1 MTCLRDIAPRFFFT
15 VSPVSGQQGG
25 PAARPPRAVPLPPA
39 VPAAGLHFL
48 SMRIRMEHSVINRH
62 WRPSSTGAPSGRE
75 QARRRGVNE
84 LVELIG
90 LPATLELI
98 RAKGGTALRI
108 PLGVTLRGQELRE
121 NLVQIVGREQATRLI
136 GRYGGTTLYIPSCR
150 QAFVDTRDEKINKER
165 DELARKGLTERA
177 LVSVLALR
185 HGLSDRQIWRI
196 LKKSGPVSA
205 DMAACAAARRRPPSS
220 TGC

>member
-1 MTCLRDIAPRFFFT
+1 
-15 VSPVSGQQGG
+15 
-25 PAARPPRAVPLPPA
+25 
-39 VPAAGLHFL
+39 
-48 SMRIRMEHSVINRH
+48 MEHSVINRH
-62 WRPSSTGAPSGRE
+62 WRPSSTKAPAGRE
-75 QARRRGVNE
+75 QRRTRCLNE

-108 PLGVTLRGQELRE
+108 PLGMTLRGQEQRE
-121 NLVQIVGREQATRLI
+121 KLVQIVGREQATRLI

-150 QAFVDTRDEKINKER
+150 QAFVDTRDENINRER

-177 LVSVLALR
+177 LVAVLALR
-185 HGLSDRQIWRI
+185 HGLTDRQIWRI

-205 DMAACAAARRRPPSS
+205 DMAACAAACRRAPSS